1 MLREAC
7 SSFVHQQL
15 DEQRHNPRQLWR
27 TVRALLHPGQRRN
40 WYDGED
46 TDQYFTGWSVHISVK
61 TYDDWCTTKFRT
73 GASIIGPY
81 TIYVSPRGRL
91 IASHGVEYHQ
101 YADDIVVVV
110 SSKAINYLHLHWMTV
125 GMSGADND

>member
-1 MLREAC
+1 MA
-7 SSFVHQQL
+7 
-15 DEQRHNPRQLWR
+15 
-27 TVRALLHPGQRRN
+27 
-40 WYDGED
+40 
-46 TDQYFTGWSVHISVK
+46 
-61 TYDDWCTTKFRT
+61 T
-73 GASIIGPY
+73 GAPQGSILGPLLY
-81 TIYVSPRGRL
+81 TIYVSPIGRL